1 MKRFIYIFSILIAS
15 FALQGCERDEIL
27 INEGLVPDGFMP
39 LNIAFSAPDM
49 IDVETKA
56 VDPDGKGINSITL
69 FCFDNFGMFIHY
81 VDNVQIVPAE
91 TGISLTGVITETSVP
106 ENTRRIHF
114 VANQNMS
121 TFNINIFRG
130 MSEYDVAAQLE
141 GSSGMMIYWG
151 YFAADGSTVNDSED
165 FQEALKKA
173 HGVVKNAKNE
183 WVKYTYTEND
193 EEKTSKPI
201 RMLRNQARFQVN
213 VTGKVAD
220 SETPIF
226 TKTGFTVVNTN
237 AFGTVA
243 PYHPEKGFNFSM
255 ATIVNGKNEEWT
267 DCDWTDDDFIT
278 LPHNTTRLSPPED
291 VDKADETCVFETDNN
306 SAQPVS
312 IIIKGKND
320 GDTEDKYYRVIFM
333 DKNGEYIKVRRNF
346 NYTINITGKLSYG
359 QDSFEAAL
367 TAPAT
372 NNVFLSIDDDV
383 KEITDKAYSLSV
395 RETNIIV
402 LAEEVDGNWV
412 FTKPVNGKEF
422 DLQGNQIDL
431 GYNIV
436 DIKEGTTDAED
447 APEASWVEGSNIS
460 NTPVI
465 NKFADREISVFLD
478 KLDGLEESPKIE
490 GTVILKKGVLQRKIK
505 ITVLKK
511 MSFVPVWVSTQ
522 VNMDANSNVNLLF
535 TVPETCPDEL
545 LPFKVYVSVNHLDIR
560 NTSGRTFP
568 VITEY
573 TDPDNYGADT
583 YSKYVDGAG
592 VGAPIGYKYVYTVTQ
607 KGDQRM
613 YFSNTV
619 QRSDALDNLTE
630 WVTIE
635 SPYFETTKKAFT
647 FNTSGDYR
655 IEMPGLSIYTP
666 TLSAGGESTAGNI
679 DVFSPDEQIKYMLV
693 PQKKNAPV
701 TLDLA
706 FTHWYDDDSNPATPK
721 IDEDIN
727 VLAHD
732 EFLFY
737 SENLMHKFGHGDNQN
752 CNCTFAL
759 VDAAQWGTGGTL
771 HAFKFDNV
779 NSTNTISFD
788 GKERKIYEILALT
801 KKAKSEEVVRISSN
815 PGPTYAFN
823 KEIDEANR
831 NKHSYRSIIF
841 ELANYRPF
849 RFAGQISVA
858 GGAASGTI
866 IDNNEF
872 SRDESE
878 QLEAT
883 DHITMTYPPNQAVD
897 LYIDITS
904 FKGSDGKSVDP
915 FGTAFYVYIVAP
927 MLDLPSTL
935 SPGQKLKL
943 IKIKDGVFA
952 YKVDADRANE
962 KDSAFKIDGN
972 AKNDDLTD
980 GNGIAATDG
989 IDQTGERKK
998 LTFIKSSIVADG
1010 EILITTDPV
1019 EAGVNNVSGHEEQ
1032 IVNYY
1037 SKKFKITSQ
1046 KITGTIQKKVG
1057 SETPTN
1063 LDADAF
1069 VSFALTRNNSRIGS
1083 MRIYQEGGVS
1093 KYELSLRPEYI
1104 FDWNDDNPGDNVAD
1118 IRISHTHTI
1127 GLEYEVFSTEIKNLA
1142 TLFGSPNII
1151 LIKQ

>member
-121 TFNINIFRG
+121 TFNINEFRG
-130 MSEYDVAAQLE
+130 MSEYDVAAKLE

-165 FQEALKKA
+165 FQEALQNA
-173 HGVVKNAKNE
+173 HGAVKDGDNWEQAQGA
-183 WVKYTYTEND
+183 
-193 EEKTSKPI
+193 KPI

-220 SETPIF
+220 SEIPIF

-243 PYHPEKGFNFSM
+243 PYHPEKGFSFSM
-255 ATIVNGKNEEWT
+255 ATTGTGEFEEWT
-267 DCDWTDDDFIT
+267 DCDWTNDDFIT
-278 LPHNTTRLSPPED
+278 LPHNTTRLSPPDD
-291 VDKADETCVFETDNN
+291 VDKADDTCVFETDNN

-333 DKNGEYIKVRRNF
+333 DDNGEYIKVRRNF

-383 KEITDKAYSLSV
+383 KEITDNAYSLSV

-402 LAEEVDGNWV
+402 LAEKVDGNWV

-436 DIKEGTTDAED
+436 DLGGSTDAGD

-478 KLDGLEESPKIE
+478 KLDGLEESPKVE

-573 TDPDNYGADT
+573 TDPYNYGANT

-592 VGAPIGYKYVYTVTQ
+592 DGDPIGYKYVYTVTQ

-619 QRSDALDNLTE
+619 QRSAELGNLTE

-693 PQKKNAPV
+693 PQKKNAPI
-701 TLDLA
+701 TLDLK
-706 FTHWYDDDSNPATPK
+706 FTHIQNGNATS
-721 IDEDIN
+721 IQVGEN
-727 VLAHD
+727 D

-737 SENLMHKFGHGDNQN
+737 SENLRHKYGHEGGSECN
-752 CNCTFAL
+752 CNFAL
-759 VDAAQWGTGGTL
+759 IDAQNYGTGGTL
-771 HAFKFDNV
+771 HAFKFKNRDIEQ
-779 NSTNTISFD
+779 TN
-788 GKERKIYEILALT
+788 GEYIYSIEALT

-815 PGPTYAFN
+815 HTGEIKAFPTDPNADP
-823 KEIDEANR
+823 KETYNGQT
-831 NKHSYRSIIF
+831 YRSIIF

-858 GGAASGTI
+858 SSEASGTI
-866 IDNNEF
+866 KDNNTL

-878 QLEAT
+878 LLETT
-883 DHITMTYPPNQAVD
+883 DPITMTYPPNQAVD

-935 SPGQKLKL
+935 TAEQKLKL

-952 YKVDADRANE
+952 YKVDEDRATE
-962 KDSAFKIDGN
+962 KNSAFKIDGN
-972 AKNDDLTD
+972 AINDDLSTE
-980 GNGIAATDG
+980 NPV
-989 IDQTGERKK
+989 QTGERKK

-1057 SETPTN
+1057 EENPTN

-1083 MRIYQEGGVS
+1083 MRIYQENGES
-1093 KYELSLRPEYI
+1093 KYELTLRPEYI
-1104 FDWNDDNPGDNVAD
+1104 FDWNDDNPGEDVAD
-1118 IRISHTHTI
+1118 IRISHTHTKNS
-1127 GLEYEVFSTEIKNLA
+1127 EYEVFSTEIKNLA
-1142 TLFGSPNII
+1142 TLFESRNII
-1151 LIKQ
+1151 LIKQQ

>member
-121 TFNINIFRG
+121 TFNINEFRG
-130 MSEYDVAAQLE
+130 MSEYDVAAKLE

-165 FQEALKKA
+165 FQEALQNA
-173 HGVVKNAKNE
+173 HGAVKNDDKWEAAQGA
-183 WVKYTYTEND
+183 
-193 EEKTSKPI
+193 KPI

-255 ATIVNGKNEEWT
+255 ATTGTGENEEWT
-267 DCDWTDDDFIT
+267 DCDWTNDDFIT
-278 LPHNTTRLSPPED
+278 LPHNTTRLSPPDD

-312 IIIKGKND
+312 IIIKGKNNE
-320 GDTEDKYYRVIFM
+320 DTEDKYYRVIFM
-333 DKNGEYIKVRRNF
+333 DNNGEYIKVRRNF
-346 NYTINITGKLSYG
+346 NYTINITGKLTYG

-383 KEITDKAYSLSV
+383 KEITDNAYSLSV

-402 LAEEVDGNWV
+402 LAEKVDGNWV

-436 DIKEGTTDAED
+436 DLEGTTDAED

-535 TVPETCPDEL
+535 TVPESCPDEL

-583 YSKYVDGAG
+583 YSKYNVVTGAG
-592 VGAPIGYKYVYTVTQ
+592 EGDPIGYKYVYTVTQ

-619 QRSDALDNLTE
+619 QRSDVLDNLTE

-666 TLSAGGESTAGNI
+666 TLSAGGESTAGNT

-706 FTHWYDDDSNPATPK
+706 FTHWYDSNSDGVK
-721 IDEDIN
+721 EDNDIN
-727 VLAHD
+727 VLADD

-737 SENLMHKFGHGDNQN
+737 SENLMHKFGHGDNQS

-779 NSTNTISFD
+779 NSTKTISFD

-815 PGPTYAFN
+815 PGPTYAFT
-823 KEIDEANR
+823 ANNPPQR
-831 NKHSYRSIIF
+831 HLYRSIIF

-858 GGAASGTI
+858 GGAASGNI
-866 IDNNEF
+866 KDNNTL
-872 SRDESE
+872 SRDA
-878 QLEAT
+878 LELLETT
-883 DHITMTYPPNQAVD
+883 DPITMTYPPNQAVD

-927 MLDLPSTL
+927 MLDLPNSL
-935 SPGQKLKL
+935 LNAEKL
-943 IKIKDGVFA
+943 IKVKDGVFA

-962 KDSAFKIDGN
+962 KNSAFKIDKAN
-972 AKNDDLTD
+972 NDDLTD
-980 GNGIAATDG
+980 GSGVAATDG

>member
-91 TGISLTGVITETSVP
+91 TGISLNGVITETSVP

-121 TFNINIFRG
+121 TFNINQFRG
-130 MSEYDVAAQLE
+130 KSEYDVAAKLE

-165 FQEALKKA
+165 FQEALQNA
-173 HGVVKNAKNE
+173 HGAVKNDGNWA
-183 WVKYTYTEND
+183 TAQGA
-193 EEKTSKPI
+193 KPI

-220 SETPIF
+220 SEAPIF

-243 PYHPEKGFNFSM
+243 PYHPEKGFNFSRLLD
-255 ATIVNGKNEEWT
+255 NEGNWIA
-267 DCDWTDDDFIT
+267 CDWTDDDFIT

-383 KEITDKAYSLSV
+383 KEITDNAYSLSV

-402 LAEEVDGNWV
+402 LAEKVDGNWV

-422 DLQGNQIDL
+422 DLQENQIDL

-436 DIKEGTTDAED
+436 DINETTGAED

-583 YSKYVDGAG
+583 YSKYNVGTGAG
-592 VGAPIGYKYVYTVTQ
+592 EGDPIGYKYVYTVTQ

-613 YFSNTV
+613 YFSNTI

-721 IDEDIN
+721 IDEDIK

-779 NSTNTISFD
+779 NSITTISFD

-849 RFAGQISVA
+849 RFAGQISVD
-858 GGAASGTI
+858 GGAAYGTI
-866 IDNNEF
+866 KDNNTL
-872 SRDESE
+872 SRDA
-878 QLEAT
+878 LELLETT
-883 DHITMTYPPNQAVD
+883 DPITMTYPPNQTVD

-915 FGTAFYVYIVAP
+915 FGTPFYVYIVAP
-927 MLDLPSTL
+927 MLDLPNSL
-935 SPGQKLKL
+935 LNNEKLFRV
-943 IKIKDGVFA
+943 KDGVFA
-952 YKVDADRANE
+952 YKVDADRATE
-962 KDSAFKIDGN
+962 KTSEFNDEN

-980 GNGIAATDG
+980 GSGVAATDG

-1019 EAGVNNVSGHEEQ
+1019 EAGVNDESGHEEQ

-1046 KITGTIQKKVG
+1046 KITGTIKKQVG
-1057 SETPTN
+1057 LETPTN

-1083 MRIYQEGGVS
+1083 MRIYQEDGVS
-1093 KYELSLRPEYI
+1093 KYELTLRPEYI
-1104 FDWNDDNPGDNVAD
+1104 FDWNDDNPGDAVAD
-1118 IRISHTHTI
+1118 IRISHTHTKNS
-1127 GLEYEVFSTEIKNLA
+1127 GYEVFSTEIKNLA
-1142 TLFGSPNII
+1142 TLFGSPNIT

>member
-1 MKRFIYIFSILIAS
+1 MKRLLYIFAIIIAAVS
-15 FALQGCERDEIL
+15 LQGCEREVL
-27 INEGLVPDGFMP
+27 QNGGTEVPDGYMP
-39 LNIAFSAPDM
+39 LNIAFAAPVM
-49 IDVETKA
+49 SEVSTKA
-56 VDPDGKGINSITL
+56 VDPDGKGINNITL
-69 FCFDNFGMFIHY
+69 FCFDAYGIFINY
-81 VDNVQIVPAE
+81 VTLSGEELDKSSSEI
-91 TGISLTGVITETSVP
+91 TLTGVIKEPYVP

-114 VANQNMS
+114 VANQNMG
-121 TFNINIFRG
+121 TFDVNDFRG
-130 MSEYDVAAQLE
+130 KSEYDVAAKLE

-151 YFAADGSTVNDSED
+151 YFAADGATVNDSED
-165 FQEALKKA
+165 FQEALKNA
-173 HGVVKNAKNE
+173 HGVVKNGEE
-183 WVKYTYTEND
+183 WQPYN
-193 EEKTSKPI
+193 TSKPI
-201 RMLRNQARFQVN
+201 RMLRNQARF
-213 VTGKVAD
+213 KVP
-220 SETPIF
+220 SNENF
-226 TKTGFTVVNTN
+226 TVSGFTVVNTN

-243 PYHPEKGFNFSM
+243 PYHPEKGFSFSM
-255 ATIVNGKNEEWT
+255 ATTGTGENEKWA
-267 DCDWTDDDFIT
+267 DCDWTNDDFIT

-306 SAQPVS
+306 SAHPVS
-312 IIIKGKND
+312 IIIKGKNQ
-320 GDTEDKYYRVIFM
+320 GSDTELYYRVILM
-333 DKNGEYIKVRRNF
+333 DGDKYVKVRRNF
-346 NYTINITGKLSYG
+346 SYTINITTGGLHYG
-359 QDSFEAAL
+359 QTSFGAAL

-372 NNVFLSIDDDV
+372 NNIWLSIDDDV
-383 KEITDKAYSLSV
+383 KEITDKTYSLSV

-402 LAEEVDGNWV
+402 LAENTGSEQEPVWELS
-412 FTKPVNGKEF
+412 KPATGKEF
-422 DLQGNQIDL
+422 DISGNWIDI
-431 GYNIV
+431 GYNITRNDGV
-436 DIKEGTTDAED
+436 AVSESDKPD
-447 APEASWVEGSNIS
+447 ASWAEGNNIS
-460 NTPVI
+460 KSPIENS
-465 NKFADREISVFLD
+465 FGEREISVHLD
-478 KLDGLEESPKIE
+478 NLDGLLTSPKVE
-490 GTVILKKGVLQRKIK
+490 GTVVLKKGVLQRKIK

-573 TDPDNYGADT
+573 TDPYNYGADT
-583 YSKYVDGAG
+583 YSKYEDGAG
-592 VGAPIGYKYVYTVTQ
+592 VGDPIGYKYVYTVTQ

-613 YFSNTV
+613 YFSNIIE
-619 QRSDALDNLTE
+619 RSGDMLTE

-647 FNTSGDYR
+647 FNTSGDFR
-655 IEMPGLSIYTP
+655 IEMPGLSIFTP
-666 TLSAGGESTAGNI
+666 TLSAGGESAAGNT

-706 FTHWYDDDSNPATPK
+706 FTHWYDSNSDGVK
-721 IDEDIN
+721 EDVDIN
-727 VLAHD
+727 VLADD

-737 SENLMHKFGHGDNQN
+737 SENLMHKFGHGDNQS

-759 VDAAQWGTGGTL
+759 VDATQWGTGGTL

-779 NSTNTISFD
+779 NSTKIISFD

-815 PGPTYAFN
+815 PGPAYAFT
-823 KEIDEANR
+823 ANNPPQR
-831 NKHSYRSIIF
+831 HSYRSIIF

-849 RFAGQISVA
+849 RFAAEITYNGDNY
-858 GGAASGTI
+858 GTI
-866 IDNNEF
+866 KDNNNLI
-872 SRDESE
+872 SDTSE
-878 QLEAT
+878 QPEDT
-883 DHITMTYPPNQAVD
+883 DTIEMTYEPGNNVD
-897 LYIDITS
+897 LLIDITS

-935 SPGQKLKL
+935 SAEQKLKL

-952 YKVDADRANE
+952 YKVDAYRATE
-962 KDSAFKIDGN
+962 KNSAFKIDGN
-972 AKNDDLTD
+972 AINNDLSTEDP
-980 GNGIAATDG
+980 
-989 IDQTGERKK
+989 DQTGERKK

-1057 SETPTN
+1057 SETATN

-1083 MRIYQEGGVS
+1083 MRIYQEYGVS
-1093 KYELSLRPEYI
+1093 KYELTLRPEYI
-1104 FDWNDDNPGDNVAD
+1104 FDWNDDNPGDAVAD

-1142 TLFGSPNII
+1142 TLFGSPDII

>member
-15 FALQGCERDEIL
+15 FALQGCERDEIQ
-27 INEGLVPDGFMP
+27 INEGIVPDGFMP
-39 LNIAFSAPDM
+39 LSIAFSAPDM

-81 VDNVQIVPAE
+81 VDNVQIVPAK

-121 TFNINIFRG
+121 TFNINVFRG

-151 YFAADGSTVNDSED
+151 YFAADGATVNDSED
-165 FQEALKKA
+165 FQDALQNA
-173 HGVVKNAKNE
+173 HGAVKDGDE
-183 WVKYTYTEND
+183 WKPVPGTT
-193 EEKTSKPI
+193 PI

-213 VTGKVAD
+213 VTGKVENT
-220 SETPIF
+220 ETPIF

-243 PYHPEKGFNFSM
+243 PYHPEKGFNFSRLLD
-255 ATIVNGKNEEWT
+255 NEGNWI
-267 DCDWTDDDFIT
+267 DCDWTNDDFIT
-278 LPHNTTRLSPPED
+278 LPHNTTRLSPPDD

-312 IIIKGKND
+312 IIIKGRNN

-333 DKNGEYIKVRRNF
+333 DKNGKYIKVRRNF
-346 NYTINITGKLSYG
+346 SYTINITGKLSYG
-359 QDSFEAAL
+359 QNSFEAAL

-383 KEITDKAYSLSV
+383 KEITDNAYSLSV

-402 LAEEVDGNWV
+402 LAEKVDGNWV

-436 DIKEGTTDAED
+436 DLKETTDAED

-535 TVPETCPDEL
+535 TVPESCPDEL

-568 VITEY
+568 VITGY

-583 YSKYVDGAG
+583 YSKYDEDGAG
-592 VGAPIGYKYVYTVTQ
+592 KGDPIGYKYVYTVTQ

-613 YFSNTV
+613 YFSNTI
-619 QRSDALDNLTE
+619 QRSAKLGNLTE

-647 FNTSGDYR
+647 FNTSGDFR
-655 IEMPGLSIYTP
+655 IEMPGLSIFTP
-666 TLSAGGESTAGNI
+666 TLSADGESAGGNT

-706 FTHWYDDDSNPATPK
+706 FTHWWDSDSDGVK
-721 IDEDIN
+721 EDEDIN
-727 VLAHD
+727 VLADD

-737 SENLMHKFGHGDNQN
+737 SENLMHLHGHDGDVQD
-752 CNCTFAL
+752 CNCTFKFL
-759 VDAAQWGTGGTL
+759 TGELGINNTGGTL
-771 HAFKFDNV
+771 HAFKFNDPNV
-779 NSTNTISFD
+779 TESKVFNEENRT
-788 GKERKIYEILALT
+788 IYEIKAKT
-801 KKAKSEEVVRISSN
+801 KKAKSEEVIRISSN
-815 PGPTYAFN
+815 PGPEYAFSASQN
-823 KEIDEANR
+823 PPSR
-831 NKHSYRSIIF
+831 QSYRSIIF

-849 RFAGQISVA
+849 RFAAEVFYNNTTY
-858 GGAASGTI
+858 GTI
-866 IDNNEF
+866 KDNNNL
-872 SRDESE
+872 SSDASE
-878 QLEAT
+878 QPEDT
-883 DHITMTYPPNQAVD
+883 DPIEMTYEPGNTVD
-897 LYIDITS
+897 LMIDITS

-915 FGTAFYVYIVAP
+915 FGTEFYVYIVAP
-927 MLDLPSTL
+927 MLDLPNSLPNTE
-935 SPGQKLKL
+935 KL
-943 IKIKDGVFA
+943 IKVKDGVFA
-952 YKVDADRANE
+952 YKVEADRETE
-962 KDSAFKIDGN
+962 KTSAFRDGY
-972 AKNDDLTD
+972 AKNNDLTD
-980 GNGIAATDG
+980 GSEETATDG
-989 IDQTGERKK
+989 IDQTDERKK
-998 LTFIKSSIVADG
+998 LPFIKSSIVADG
-1010 EILITTDPV
+1010 EILITTNPV
-1019 EAGVNNVSGHEEQ
+1019 EAGVNNLTGHEEQ

-1046 KITGTIQKKVG
+1046 KITGTIKKQEG
-1057 SETPTN
+1057 ENAETN

-1083 MRIYQEGGVS
+1083 MRIYQEKGES
-1093 KYELSLRPEYI
+1093 IYELTLRPEYN

-1118 IRISHTHTI
+1118 IRISHTHTN

-1142 TLFGSPNII
+1142 TLFGSPKIT